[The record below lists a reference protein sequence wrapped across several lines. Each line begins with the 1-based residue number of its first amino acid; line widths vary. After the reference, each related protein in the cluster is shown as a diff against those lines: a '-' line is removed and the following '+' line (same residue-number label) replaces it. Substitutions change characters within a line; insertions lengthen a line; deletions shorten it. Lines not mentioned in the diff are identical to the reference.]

1 MTVTK
6 MVLVPLVLG
15 AVLGAGPVVESDRAQ
30 LKLDSKGSISS
41 YIDKSAGREWVAG
54 KKPSPLFRIEW
65 SRDSDRAAVRSC
77 DSSQARQ
84 LRIEPWAHGE
94 DRGLRAVFSDFE
106 VLPIE
111 ATCTIFN
118 RAGED
123 WIRFA
128 IEVGLPPGVTLE
140 SLTYPLIPISPTS
153 DVGDD
158 AVVVGATKGGIH
170 RLADWKEGETR
181 RFEQPGSLAAGF
193 GCYYD
198 GAGGICTA
206 ALDAGCHRKSLSLR
220 RTASG
225 LDLGWAHP
233 SLGRDRFILPYDIAA
248 TAFSSADGR
257 SSDWRDAADLYKAW
271 ATKQR
276 WCSRTFHQR
285 DDMPEWLKSGAA
297 MVRFTRAWLSEP
309 ASIESWFRDYWQK
322 EVGAKQPLIVTYWG
336 WEKVGKWVGP
346 DYFPA
351 YPSDER
357 FRGLVSRSREIGAHT
372 FLWPSGY
379 NHSLSY
385 GKRPDGSFLW
395 DIRDQFESICRP
407 HVTVL
412 RDGSPLMR
420 DCTWLRG
427 GQHCVLCPG
436 DPWTVAWLNRSAVE
450 CAQHG
455 AELIQIDQ
463 VVGGRTPVCYARSH
477 GHPPGAGRWS
487 ADAFREQLKSMAR
500 ACRAIEP
507 DTVIGFEEPNEWF
520 LQEIGIQDYRDCD
533 LIWGGREPASVFAY
547 LYHEYLPTLFQS
559 NRPQTGHDPAAL
571 AWCLVHGQMPHFAP
585 RLGIGPGP
593 MIVDGGF
600 ERFSDEGS
608 VQFPRTMWYP
618 GEKWSPGETEI
629 DHANAHGGR
638 ASLKLYNPDG
648 VGGALAAQNYET
660 CDDFRPGQTYRFSAW
675 MRSEKIAATNG
686 IVLKAFAPGMR
697 PLQAWH
703 LPYPKDQTGWR
714 KGQIDFVM
722 PEATTVMRVM
732 LSLEGPGAVWLDDLR
747 IDGIRGDGST
757 VEVRRPTLPVDHEL
771 MRRWAELY
779 QGEGRP
785 YLLFGK
791 MTHPP
796 SMQIQWDGDPRT
808 LPPVLH
814 NAFEAPDGSR
824 AVILV
829 NWTGLPQKL
838 TLDWKDQR
846 HPITLSPSQVHLIK

>member
-1 MTVTK
+1 
-6 MVLVPLVLG
+6 MVFLPLALG
-15 AVLGAGPVVESDRAQ
+15 AVLGAGPVVQSDRVK
-30 LKLDSKGSISS
+30 LELDSRGSISS
-41 YIDKSAGREWVAG
+41 CADGKLGREWVTGEKA
-54 KKPSPLFRIEW
+54 SPLFRIEW

-77 DSSQARQ
+77 DSRQAKRV
-84 LRIEPWAHGE
+84 RIEPWSRGE
-94 DRGLRAVFSDFE
+94 DRGLRAIFSEFE
-106 VLPIE
+106 ALPIE
-111 ATCTIFN
+111 VTCTIFN
-118 RAGED
+118 RAGQD
-123 WIRFA
+123 WTRFA
-128 IEVGLPPGVTLE
+128 IEAGLPPGVTLE
-140 SLTYPLIPISPTS
+140 SVTYPLVPISPTS
-153 DVGDD
+153 EVGDD
-158 AVVVGATKGGIH
+158 AAVVGATKGGIH
-170 RLADWKEGETR
+170 RLTDWKEGETR

-206 ALDAGCHRKSLSLR
+206 ALDAECHRKSLSLR
-220 RTASG
+220 RTAGG
-225 LDLGWAHP
+225 LDLGWVHP
-233 SLGRDRFILPYDIAA
+233 CFQRDRFVLPYDIGLA
-248 TAFSSADGR
+248 TFSNEDGGR
-257 SSDWRDAADLYKAW
+257 STDWRDAADLYKAW
-271 ATKQR
+271 ARKQH
-276 WCSRTFHQR
+276 WCARTFFQR
-285 DDMPEWLKSGAA
+285 DDTPGWLKSGAA

-309 ASIESWFRDYWQK
+309 ESIDAWLRDYWQK
-322 EVGAKQPLIVTYWG
+322 EFKAGRPLIVAYWG

-357 FRGLVSRSREIGAHT
+357 FRQLVNRGREIGAHT

-385 GKRPDGSFLW
+385 GRRPDGRFLW
-395 DIRDQFESICRP
+395 DVRDQFESVCRP

-412 RDGSPLMR
+412 RDGSPLLR

-436 DPWTVAWLNRSAVE
+436 DPWTIAWLNRSAVD
-450 CAQHG
+450 CARRG

-463 VVGGRTPVCYARSH
+463 VVGGRTPVCYAKSH
-477 GHPPGAGRWS
+477 GHPPGAGKWP
-487 ADAFREQLKSMAR
+487 ADAFREQLRSMAR

-571 AWCLVHGQMPHFAP
+571 AWCLVQGQMPHFAP

-608 VQFPRTMWYP
+608 VEFPRTMWYP

-629 DHANAHGGR
+629 DHVNPHGGR

-648 VGGALAAQNYET
+648 KGQALAAQNYET
-660 CDDFRPGQTYRFSAW
+660 CDDFRPGQTYRLSAW
-675 MRSEKIAATNG
+675 MRSEKIAGTNG

-697 PLQAWH
+697 ALQSWEI
-703 LPYPKDQTGWR
+703 PYPENQPEWEQR
-714 KGQIDFVM
+714 RIEFSM
-722 PEATTVMRVM
+722 PEGTAVMRLM
-732 LSLEGPGAVWLDDLR
+732 LSLEGPGAVWLDDLK
-747 IDGIRGDGST
+747 IEKIYADGT
-757 VEVRRPTLPVDHEL
+757 AAEVQRPAVPVDHEL
-771 MRRWAELY
+771 MRRWVELY
-779 QGEGRP
+779 HGEGRP

-796 SMQIQWDGDPRT
+796 PIQIEGGGDPRS

-824 AVILV
+824 AAILV
-829 NWTGLPQKL
+829 NWTALPQNL
-838 TLDWKDQR
+838 TLVWKDQR
-846 HPITLSPSQVHLIK
+846 HPLTLPPCEVRLIK